1 MAFERCATLGGPC
14 MITTCDASY
23 VSVGDVELLIEKSFR
38 DLESSLAGKVNKL
51 LTGTKVQVKFKPVP
65 IPAYALTLITLQP
78 TDIGTSIF
86 GCADCFCK
94 IIGRD
99 GTQINLKAA
108 AVVDP
113 PELNIS
119 SASDLFGDVTF
130 EAVVANNVDISTTDG
145 LKAITTVTFIEPADA
160 HDTSLWI
167 NRGGKVTW
175 GEDAPFLGMST
186 EEGVKIKIAYE
197 TTERKDDLNGIY
209 NKILSGV
216 SVAVTFKPLGLS
228 VANFFTLMPVDGANA
243 SLGTSLAT
251 LARELVASHFPTL
264 DGLVVT
270 LPAAAPTKG
279 QLNWGRT
286 VPRFGEIGM
295 EAVASIDEENLPN
308 PIYSLEI
315 AEA

>member
-1 MAFERCATLGGPC
+1 MSFERCAVIGGPC
-14 MITTCDASY
+14 KIVTCDATY
-23 VSVGDVELLIEKSFR
+23 VSVADVELFIEKSFR
-38 DLESSLAGKVNKL
+38 DLESSLAGKVNKIL
-51 LTGTKVQVKFKPVP
+51 IGTKVQVKFKPIP

-86 GCADCFCK
+86 GCADCFLK

-113 PELNIS
+113 PEMNIS
-119 SASDLFGDVTF
+119 SASDLYGDVTF
-130 EAVVANNVDISTTDG
+130 EAVVANNVELSTANS
-145 LKAITTVTFIEPADA
+145 LKAITTVTFDEPADA
-160 HDTSLWI
+160 FDTANWI
-167 NRGGKVTW
+167 NRGGKLSW
-175 GEDAPFLGMST
+175 GAAAPFLDLST

-216 SVAVTFKPLGLS
+216 SAAVTFKPLGLS
-228 VANFFTLMPVDGANA
+228 VTNFFTLLPVDGANA
-243 SLGTSLAT
+243 LLGTSLASQA
-251 LARELVASHFPTL
+251 LELIASHYPAIG
-264 DGLVVT
+264 GLQIT

-286 VPRFGEIGM
+286 VARYGEVGM
-295 EAVASIDEENLPN
+295 EAVASFNVSTPN
-308 PIYSLEI
+308 PLYAIEI
-315 AEA
+315 PV